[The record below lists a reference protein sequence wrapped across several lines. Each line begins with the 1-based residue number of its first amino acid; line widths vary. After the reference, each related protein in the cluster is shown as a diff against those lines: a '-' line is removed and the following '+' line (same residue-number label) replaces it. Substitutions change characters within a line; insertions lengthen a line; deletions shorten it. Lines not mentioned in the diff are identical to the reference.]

1 VTLADRKPSLR
12 GNQAYVSLQ
21 IETGVT
27 LQVIPRC
34 RAPSLARGQ
43 HHVACIR
50 MSGKQCLRLVA
61 IQSIQDGAVLGVPT
75 LELPELLVHLDALSS
90 ALRLSYSPLSS
101 RLEQEAYL
109 ANWAIRR

>member
-1 VTLADRKPSLR
+1 RTVPAPAAEHVALGWHTYDSAGLTTVPPSCSLKVIQVDEQPLACRVPVTLADRKPSLR

-50 MSGKQCLRLVA
+50 MSGKQ
-61 IQSIQDGAVLGVPT
+61 
-75 LELPELLVHLDALSS
+75 
-90 ALRLSYSPLSS
+90 
-101 RLEQEAYL
+101 
-109 ANWAIRR
+109 